1 MSRTAFMK
9 EAGEKLLGGGT
20 AQAATPASNPDAA
33 NQAAADAIVT
43 YIRAQNLDAENL
55 SVKFDGASSAV
66 TVSGQAS
73 DQETKEKI
81 LLCCGNVAGVEQ
93 VNDELTVATS
103 APEARYYT
111 VVKGDTLSKIAK
123 EHYGNANLYNKI
135 FEANRPM
142 LSHPDKIYPGQKL
155 RIPPQ

>member
-1 MSRTAFMK
+1 MSLMSFMK
-9 EAGEKLLGGGT
+9 EAGEKLFGGGT

-43 YIRAQNLDAENL
+43 YSRAQNLDAENL

-81 LLCCGNVAGVEQ
+81 LLCCGNVAGVEH
-93 VNDELTVATS
+93 VGNPWRCMVPS
-103 APEARYYT
+103 WGPAPQGASEGIRQGQFAPCRAAAADLPSPPAGRSCRPGGD
-111 VVKGDTLSKIAK
+111 VVKSGL
-123 EHYGNANLYNKI
+123 
-135 FEANRPM
+135 
-142 LSHPDKIYPGQKL
+142 
-155 RIPPQ
+155 

>member
-1 MSRTAFMK
+1 MSLMSFMK
-9 EAGEKLLGGGT
+9 EAGEKLFGGGT

-93 VNDELTVATS
+93 VNDAL
-103 APEARYYT
+103 
-111 VVKGDTLSKIAK
+111 
-123 EHYGNANLYNKI
+123 
-135 FEANRPM
+135 
-142 LSHPDKIYPGQKL
+142 
-155 RIPPQ
+155 

>member
-1 MSRTAFMK
+1 MSLMSFMK
-9 EAGEKLLGGGT
+9 EAGEKLFGGGT

-81 LLCCGNVAGVEQ
+81 LLCCGNVAHAVAPRQDLPGTEAAHSAAVI
-93 VNDELTVATS
+93 LTAAVM
-103 APEARYYT
+103 PR
-111 VVKGDTLSKIAK
+111 GRQIRPPGLSQA
-123 EHYGNANLYNKI
+123 A
-135 FEANRPM
+135 
-142 LSHPDKIYPGQKL
+142 S
-155 RIPPQ
+155 